1 MLYAL
6 GREPQGD
13 QSKESSAPEGMH
25 PTEIKKGKKP
35 IVSSILVL
43 TQLARASTFV
53 LYTIQDRHVRHM
65 ASMVTCP
72 QYQTYQSQQ

>member
-13 QSKESSAPEGMH
+13 QSKESSAPEEMH
-25 PTEIKKGKKP
+25 LTGYKKGRKP
-35 IVSSILVL
+35 VVSSTHVL
-43 TQLARASTFV
+43 TQLALALTFAPSI
-53 LYTIQDRHVRHM
+53 LLDRHVRHT

-72 QYQTYQSQQ
+72 RYQKY